1 MHHSESSIKI
11 STIRFWPL
19 NGSTLFKN
27 VVIRCTHFNFIKIE
41 ISNTTA
47 YWLCMRDFDIFG
59 HKIWLLSGQ
68 GWHLIFDRLKWMRL
82 SPIPMNFHNLARIA
96 NSVVFFLI
104 STNIEMEYEIMV

>member
-1 MHHSESSIKI
+1 MCE
-11 STIRFWPL
+11 
-19 NGSTLFKN
+19 
-27 VVIRCTHFNFIKIE
+27 
-41 ISNTTA
+41 
-47 YWLCMRDFDIFG
+47 FDVLG

-68 GWHLIFDRLKWMRL
+68 GWHLIFDRLKWMPL